1 MESDSKN
8 SFDNF
13 MNPIDE
19 VEEILFAYG
28 LEFLRKNNDEIF
40 LRYSGIWNNYEM
52 SFSWIKNSN
61 LVQINNDLSISIPEE
76 MIIGIQRMISI
87 VNEKIKLGY
96 FGFSTEKSCIYFR
109 HNVLLRGGV
118 KFNTEQVEEFFDLIA
133 DECDKYYPAFQIYLQ
148 KHNDPVFALKSALL
162 ETVGEA

>member
-8 SFDNF
+8 SFGNF
-13 MNPIDE
+13 LNPIDE

-28 LEFLRKNNDEIF
+28 LEFLRKNKDEIF
-40 LRYSGIWNNYEM
+40 LSYSGIWNNYEM
-52 SFSWIKNSN
+52 SFSWIKNLN

-133 DECDKYYPAFQIYLQ
+133 SECDKYYPAFQIYLQ

>member
-8 SFDNF
+8 SFDRF
-13 MNPIDE
+13 FNPIDE

-28 LEFLRKNNDEIF
+28 LEFLRKNKDEIF
-40 LRYSGIWNNYEM
+40 LSYSGIWNNYEM

-118 KFNTEQVEEFFDLIA
+118 KFNTEQVEEFFDL
-133 DECDKYYPAFQIYLQ
+133 
-148 KHNDPVFALKSALL
+148 NRLKSDSNKLTQDEFWRYYNFCAWLNL
-162 ETVGEA
+162 QQL

>member
-1 MESDSKN
+1 
-8 SFDNF
+8 
-13 MNPIDE
+13 
-19 VEEILFAYG
+19 
-28 LEFLRKNNDEIF
+28 
-40 LRYSGIWNNYEM
+40 M

-133 DECDKYYPAFQIYLQ
+133 NECDKYYPAFQIYLQ

>member
-8 SFDNF
+8 SFGNLL
-13 MNPIDE
+13 NPIDE

-28 LEFLRKNNDEIF
+28 LEFLRKNKDEIF

-76 MIIGIQRMISI
+76 MIIGIFNNEASSSSHGLFTSPDGIFMASGSNLETSSI
-87 VNEKIKLGY
+87 TSFVIIE
-96 FGFSTEKSCIYFR
+96 TIYFKSSFFER
-109 HNVLLRGGV
+109 FLNFSCSSNV
-118 KFNTEQVEEFFDLIA
+118 N
-133 DECDKYYPAFQIYLQ
+133 
-148 KHNDPVFALKSALL
+148 S
-162 ETVGEA
+162 

>member
-8 SFDNF
+8 SFGNLL
-13 MNPIDE
+13 NPIDE

-28 LEFLRKNNDEIF
+28 LEFSRKNKDEIF

-61 LVQINNDLSISIPEE
+61 LVQINNDLNISVPEE
-76 MIIGIQRMISI
+76 MIIGIQIMISI

-148 KHNDPVFALKSALL
+148 KQNDPVFALKSALL

>member
-1 MESDSKN
+1 M
-8 SFDNF
+8 
-13 MNPIDE
+13 
-19 VEEILFAYG
+19 
-28 LEFLRKNNDEIF
+28 
-40 LRYSGIWNNYEM
+40 NNYEM

-133 DECDKYYPAFQIYLQ
+133 SECDKYYPAFQIYLQ